1 MSTTPVSGPNTIAAP
16 PRPATGRDPD
26 GPAVPGA
33 PSRRRRTRGRD
44 EGDGRGVNWWLT
56 VLLIVLSLTI
66 FIPLYFTVVTALKTQ
81 DQLGGTGFAL
91 PTEFAWG
98 NFAEAWRLT
107 NYPRSALNSAAIT
120 VAAVVLTLLSNSMV
134 AYAIARNMH
143 RRLFK
148 GLFYFFVSALFVPF
162 PILMLP
168 VAKQTALLGLD
179 NQVGLILLYVVYGLS
194 FNIFIF
200 VAYIN
205 SIPRELEEAAV
216 VDGAS
221 TWTVFWRIIFPL
233 LTPMNATVG
242 ILTCL
247 WVWNDFLL
255 PLIIVS
261 DPRGATLPLVQFQF
275 QSQFTTNYTVAFAS
289 YLMVMAPLLI
299 VYVVSQRWVISGVTR
314 GAIK

>member
-1 MSTTPVSGPNTIAAP
+1 MTTPTSGPNTIAAP
-16 PRPATGRDPD
+16 PRPARGADPD
-26 GPAVPGA
+26 GPDLPGR
-33 PSRRRRTRGRD
+33 PGGRTRRPRKSR
-44 EGDGRGVNWWLT
+44 EEYRVNWWLT
-56 VLLIVLSLTI
+56 ALLVVLSLTI
-66 FIPLYFTVVTALKTQ
+66 LVPLYFTVVTALKTQ
-81 DQLGGTGFAL
+81 DQLGGTGFAF

-98 NFAEAWRLT
+98 NFAEAWQLT
-107 NYPRSALNSAAIT
+107 EFPRTALNSAVIT
-120 VAAVVLTLLSNSMV
+120 VGAVVLTLLTNSMV

-148 GLFYFFVSALFVPF
+148 GLFFYFISALFVPF

-205 SIPRELEEAAV
+205 SIPRELEEAAI

-221 TWTVFWRIIFPL
+221 TWTLFWKIIFPL
-233 LTPMNATVG
+233 LSPMNATVG

-247 WVWNDFLL
+247 WAWNDFLL
-255 PLIIVS
+255 PLVIVS
-261 DPRGATLPLVQFQF
+261 DPRGATLPLVQYVF

-289 YLMVMAPLLI
+289 YLMAMAPLLV
-299 VYVVSQRWVISGVTR
+299 VYVIAQRWVISGVTR